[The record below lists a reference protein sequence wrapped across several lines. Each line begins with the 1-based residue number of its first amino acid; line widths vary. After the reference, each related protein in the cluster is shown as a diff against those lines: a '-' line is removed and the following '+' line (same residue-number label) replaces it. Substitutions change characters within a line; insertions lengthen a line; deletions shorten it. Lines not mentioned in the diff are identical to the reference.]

1 MCMRAMRSNG
11 ASHSLGWARSS
22 GDGPNPGDPMLDL
35 RFLARRKALS
45 AIAVLTMALALGAN
59 TAALSVL
66 EAFLLSSL
74 AVPESDRVV
83 VIAPERTM
91 PGRGSVVFG
100 DAYPNYELLRKTQR
114 AFADVAVFV
123 QLQTSWD
130 DHGEARSLDATR
142 ASASFF
148 STMRVQPVRGRAF
161 TAAEEGPSPA
171 PVVIIS
177 DALWT
182 SAFGSDPAIVGR
194 AIRLDGKPHTVI
206 GVMPRGFAQPVS
218 SDVWLPFDI
227 PATQRTVISGGRQLT
242 VYGRLADGTSFEAA
256 RADVNR
262 FTTRAIEASP

>member
-1 MCMRAMRSNG
+1 
-11 ASHSLGWARSS
+11 
-22 GDGPNPGDPMLDL
+22 MLDL

-45 AIAVLTMALALGAN
+45 AVAVLTMALALGAN

-66 EAFLLSSL
+66 KAFLLSSL

-83 VIAPERTM
+83 LIAPERTM
-91 PGRGSVVFG
+91 PGRGSVVFA

-114 AFADVAVFV
+114 AFADVTVFV

-130 DHGEARSLDATR
+130 DHGEARSLNATR

-148 STMRVQPVRGRAF
+148 STMRVLPARGRPF

-177 DALWT
+177 HALWT
-182 SAFGSDPAIVGR
+182 SAFGSDPAVVGHT
-194 AIRLDGKPHTVI
+194 IPLDGKAHTVI
-206 GVMPRGFAQPVS
+206 GVMPDGFAQPVP

-227 PATQRTVISGGRQLT
+227 PPAQRTVISGGRQLS
-242 VYGRLADGTSFEAA
+242 VYGRIADGTTFEAA
-256 RADVNR
+256 RA
-262 FTTRAIEASP
+262 

>member
-1 MCMRAMRSNG
+1 
-11 ASHSLGWARSS
+11 
-22 GDGPNPGDPMLDL
+22 MLDL

-83 VIAPERTM
+83 LIAPERNM
-91 PGRGSVVFG
+91 PGRGSVVFA
-100 DAYPNYELLRKTQR
+100 DAYPNYELLRNTQR
-114 AFADVAVFV
+114 AFADVSVFL

-130 DHGEARSLDATR
+130 DHGEARSLNATR

-148 STMRVQPVRGRAF
+148 STLRVQPARGRAF

-177 DALWT
+177 HGLWT
-182 SAFGSDPAIVGR
+182 SAFGSIVTDMSRPASGR
-194 AIRLDGKPHTVI
+194 RHGPSPTRRSPSASARCRGSRT
-206 GVMPRGFAQPVS
+206 GSSPRS
-218 SDVWLPFDI
+218 
-227 PATQRTVISGGRQLT
+227 
-242 VYGRLADGTSFEAA
+242 A
-256 RADVNR
+256 R
-262 FTTRAIEASP
+262 P